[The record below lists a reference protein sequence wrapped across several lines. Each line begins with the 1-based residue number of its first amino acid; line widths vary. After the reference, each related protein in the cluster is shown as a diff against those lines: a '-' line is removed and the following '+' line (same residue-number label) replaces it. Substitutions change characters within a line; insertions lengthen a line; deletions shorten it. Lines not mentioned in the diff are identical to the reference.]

1 MAPVVKISFQI
12 LNVDASVSL
21 KSVVLENRDIGLVMC
36 ESLDNMTVLKLRAT
50 CKAGRTIANEVF
62 CPVEAYKRVHFW
74 PWSGCTDRFLSAL
87 VEEGELRLLQH
98 AHLVSCGAKQ
108 WGGSL
113 VVWGRKVLIA
123 AAVSG
128 RIDILDWMHNHADP
142 KIKMDHTPTGLGLS
156 TTAAARAGHLET
168 LKWMR
173 KQQPPFTW
181 NGCLYSEASRHG
193 QLHVLEWAYAQT
205 PRCPI
210 KRSELDPEYHGD
222 PTGIVWHLESHRR
235 QSDRMRLC
243 SHHQHEMKARDEEYA
258 NIVADAQPVLDWIRP
273 LLPAHRL
280 AKLDRLKSD
289 ASLVVW
295 TDKGF
300 VDID

>member
-1 MAPVVKISFQI
+1 MPPIVKISFQI
-12 LNVDASVSL
+12 VVVDDSVSL
-21 KSVVLENRDIGLVMC
+21 KTVVLENQDTGLVMC

-62 CPVEAYKRVHFW
+62 CPVKAYKRVGFW
-74 PWSGCTDRFLSAL
+74 LGYGATDLFLANL
-87 VEEGELRLLQH
+87 VKEGELRLLQH
-98 AHLVSCGAKQ
+98 AHLIAHDSEQ
-108 WGGSL
+108 WAGSR

-123 AAVSG
+123 AAESG
-128 RIDILDWMHNHADP
+128 RIDILDWMHNRAEP
-142 KIKMDHTPTGLGLS
+142 KIKMDHKPTGAGLS

-173 KQQPPFTW
+173 KQQPSFKW
-181 NGCLYSEASRHG
+181 DGRLYSEASRCG

-210 KRSELDPEYHGD
+210 KGSELDPEYHGD
-222 PTGIVWHLESHRR
+222 PIGIVWHLDCHRR
-235 QSDRMRLC
+235 QTDRMRLC
-243 SHHQHEMKARDEEYA
+243 SHHQHEMKARNEEYA
-258 NIVADAQPVLDWIRP
+258 KIVADAQPVLDWIRP

-280 AKLDRLKSD
+280 ANLDRLKSD
-289 ASLVVW
+289 APLVAW

-300 VDID
+300 VNID